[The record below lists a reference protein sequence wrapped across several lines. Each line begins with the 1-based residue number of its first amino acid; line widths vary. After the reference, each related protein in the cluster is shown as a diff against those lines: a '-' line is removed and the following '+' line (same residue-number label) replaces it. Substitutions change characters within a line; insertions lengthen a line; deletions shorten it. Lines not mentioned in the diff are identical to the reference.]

1 MPSQKP
7 PIFDNIRSH
16 CSEYNRVQE
25 SWKDASKVQSL
36 INLID
41 GINVEV
47 EQQNEENFKSR
58 IDKVLND
65 LISGYDKEEEE
76 LMKERDY
83 FSAIMN
89 HGGDVEAAK
98 ADYEHQQSLANNG
111 FNVGE
116 RMIQWAVY
124 STSGE
129 VDVTVRK
136 FAMQNTKEWFK
147 SAVSRWESEVIKKYP
162 LDYPISVGEWNGVSN
177 GEDVEKVTSELNDYY
192 YDNKLKFAYLNT
204 PNIAAIIVLILS
216 IGLFFLTRFSLIF
229 TLGAAVF
236 LLLRILKANKDYPAM
251 VNGYLNELRGTM
263 TEIMQFRMYYQ
274 TEMDK
279 KDYLI
284 NTIDSL

>member
-111 FNVGE
+111 FQ
-116 RMIQWAVY
+116 R
-124 STSGE
+124 
-129 VDVTVRK
+129 
-136 FAMQNTKEWFK
+136 
-147 SAVSRWESEVIKKYP
+147 
-162 LDYPISVGEWNGVSN
+162 L
-177 GEDVEKVTSELNDYY
+177 
-192 YDNKLKFAYLNT
+192 
-204 PNIAAIIVLILS
+204 
-216 IGLFFLTRFSLIF
+216 
-229 TLGAAVF
+229 
-236 LLLRILKANKDYPAM
+236 
-251 VNGYLNELRGTM
+251 
-263 TEIMQFRMYYQ
+263 
-274 TEMDK
+274 
-279 KDYLI
+279 
-284 NTIDSL
+284 